1 MGFLGEVVS
10 FERATVEGAQAPE
23 VRIDRGG
30 DEPATV
36 GHFAPP
42 GIDAAPLPGDNA
54 YAGDDVGAGAAQAVG
69 YQDPKTPPV
78 ATGGEVRLYSR
89 SGPGV
94 VAADVWL
101 KADGTIVA
109 RTVAGGVFELGPDG
123 SMRAG
128 NAVGELAVDP
138 AGVVTWKTAL
148 GLNGA
153 ATHTHPTPFGPSGPP
168 IPGT

>member
-1 MGFLGEVVS
+1 MGFLGEVS
-10 FERATVEGAQAPE
+10 AFERATVDGAQTPE
-23 VRIDRGG
+23 VRLDRGG

-36 GHFAPP
+36 GHYTPP

-69 YQDPKTPPV
+69 YQDPTTPPV
-78 ATGGEVRLYSR
+78 AAGGEVRLYSR

-94 VAADVWL
+94 ASAEVWC
-101 KADGTIVA
+101 KADGTLVL
-109 RTVAGGVFELGPDG
+109 RNPLGSVELGPDG

-128 NAVGELAVDP
+128 NAVGELAVDA